1 MFRLIGPLILVL
13 FVLRVVA
20 QVVGTYPDYFPPN
33 FDSEF
38 LLGRDSEF
46 YGSYQWAFHV
56 HVISGPL
63 ALLLGL
69 CLLSSGIRKR
79 WPSWHRRV
87 GRFQCV
93 LLLTCVAPSGFW
105 MAFYAHS
112 GRFAEAGF
120 VALSLATAV
129 TTIMGWQAALRRHF
143 VAHQRWMTRNFLL
156 LFSAVILRIIG
167 GASEYCGWHYDWI
180 YPLNAWL
187 SWLLPIG
194 IYEVMRHMSSISSN
208 GSRGDVLSAMPSRK

>member
-1 MFRLIGPLILVL
+1 MFRRIGQLILVL

-20 QVVGTYPDYFPPN
+20 QVVGTYQDYFPPN
-33 FDSEF
+33 FDSDF
-38 LLGRDSEF
+38 LLGRESEF
-46 YGSYQWAFHV
+46 YGSYQLAFNV
-56 HVISGPL
+56 HVTSGPL
-63 ALLLGL
+63 ALLLGP
-69 CLLSSGIRKR
+69 CLLSSTIRKR
-79 WPSWHRRV
+79 WPRWHRRL

-93 LLLTCVAPSGFW
+93 LVLVFVAPCGFW

-129 TTIMGWQAALRRHF
+129 TMIMGWRAALRCHF

-156 LFSAVILRIIG
+156 LFSAVILRFIG
-167 GASEYCGWHYDWI
+167 GASMYVGWHYDWI
-180 YPLNAWL
+180 YPVNAWL

-194 IYEVMRHMSSISSN
+194 IYEVMRYMSSISSN
-208 GSRGDVLSAMPSRK
+208 GSRCDVLSAMPSRK